1 MATIGVGSRSPTG
14 LSITE
19 GVAGSVPS
27 ERAGI
32 EAILRRSC
40 SSFSALFSTVV
51 ADEWGCW
58 FIVAPLSWIRAYV
71 PHTQDTRT

>member
-1 MATIGVGSRSPTG
+1 MATIGVGSRSSTG
-14 LSITE
+14 RIITE

-32 EAILRRSC
+32 DAILRRSC
-40 SSFSALFSTVV
+40 SSFSALVSTVV

-58 FIVAPLSWIRAYV
+58 FIVAPLS
-71 PHTQDTRT
+71 